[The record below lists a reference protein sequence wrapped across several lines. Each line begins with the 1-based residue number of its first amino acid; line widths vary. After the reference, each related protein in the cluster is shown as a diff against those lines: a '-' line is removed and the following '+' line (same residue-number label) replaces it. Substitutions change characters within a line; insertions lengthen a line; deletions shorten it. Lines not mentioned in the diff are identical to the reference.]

1 MILNRP
7 GIQPPNQT
15 RQCVGSTKTLF
26 RVSELTHPVGV
37 RRQLVP
43 AWKMSTDKVVE
54 GFTVGEPFGASS
66 FRTDSDAGKANRG
79 DC

>member
-26 RVSELTHPVGV
+26 PVSELTHPVGV
-37 RRQLVP
+37 RRQLVL
-43 AWKMSTDKVVE
+43 AWKMSTDKVME
-54 GFTVGEPFGASS
+54 GFTVGGTVLRPS
-66 FRTDSDAGKANRG
+66 FDRFRCRQSE
-79 DC
+79 